1 MSRTAFGLG
10 FRRGDSSAAK
20 ATSEVAKIRDTT
32 GVTEYRDAIGVAI
45 QKAIEGAKSADVL
58 AQAQT
63 EFQEILDK
71 TEK

>member
-1 MSRTAFGLG
+1 VVQAYLDSVKIGRQGLP
-10 FRRGDSSAAK
+10 
-20 ATSEVAKIRDTT
+20 EIP

-45 QKAIEGAKSADVL
+45 QRAIEGAKSADVL
-58 AQAQT
+58 AQAQA